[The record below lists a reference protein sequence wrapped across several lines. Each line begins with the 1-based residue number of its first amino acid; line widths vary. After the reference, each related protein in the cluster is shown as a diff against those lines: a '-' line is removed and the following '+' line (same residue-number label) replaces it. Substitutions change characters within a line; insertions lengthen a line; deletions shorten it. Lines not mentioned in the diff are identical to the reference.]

1 MTAVVKVKSA
11 FTGLAAANNVSK
23 ASYVYCVNTA
33 GSEQTITVANTVSPK
48 NGGGDAGSIVLEAG
62 ASIILRKQ
70 PTDTI
75 ISAATVKATNVS
87 RG

>member
-33 GSEQTITVANTVSPK
+33 GSEQTITVANTVAPQ

-75 ISAATVKATNVS
+75 QAAATVKATNVS

>member
-33 GSEQTITVANTVSPK
+33 GSEQTITVANTVAPQ

-75 ISAATVKATNVS
+75 QAAASVKATNVS

>member
-1 MTAVVKVKSA
+1 MTAGVKVKSA

-33 GSEQTITVANTVSPK
+33 GSEQTITVANTVAPQ

-75 ISAATVKATNVS
+75 QAAATVKATNVS

>member
-11 FTGLAAANNVSK
+11 FTGLAAANNVSN

-33 GSEQTITVANTVSPK
+33 GSEQTITVANTAAPQ

-75 ISAATVKATNVS
+75 IAAAAVKATNVS

>member
-1 MTAVVKVKSA
+1 MTAVVKVKSTY
-11 FTGLAAANNVSK
+11 TGLAAANNVSK

-33 GSEQTITVANTVSPK
+33 GTEQVITVANTVSPK
-48 NGGGDAGSIVLEAG
+48 NGGGDAGSIMLEAG

-75 ISAATVKATNVS
+75 ISVAGVKATNVS